1 MNFELTQFQT
11 SLDNYQLLC
20 NNFAGAV
27 QSNLDKLMKNFAAT
41 QQIFSRQEDT
51 LTEELA
57 KQKSISVEKDRAVKE
72 YDESSKKLTEQIER
86 LK

>member
-1 MNFELTQFQT
+1 
-11 SLDNYQLLC
+11 
-20 NNFAGAV
+20 
-27 QSNLDKLMKNFAAT
+27 MKNFAAT